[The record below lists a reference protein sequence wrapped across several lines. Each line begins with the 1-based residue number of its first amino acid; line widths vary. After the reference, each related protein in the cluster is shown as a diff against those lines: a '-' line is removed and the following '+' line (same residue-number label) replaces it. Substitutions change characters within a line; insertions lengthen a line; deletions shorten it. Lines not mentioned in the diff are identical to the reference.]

1 MLYGFRLDKLIFT
14 MKNLHTI
21 TEQTQFPTFWNEE
34 WLNVAIQE
42 LDKKAM
48 TPEQRLNYE
57 MIISANALA
66 VKNEKKKIEEAE
78 LRIKYETVKKMLES
92 KQFSIEDIANF
103 SGTSVDFVNTVQ
115 QKINS

>member
-1 MLYGFRLDKLIFT
+1 

-21 TEQTQFPTFWNEE
+21 TEQTQFPKFWNEE

-78 LRIKYETVKKMLES
+78 LKLKIETIKNALEMGLTS
-92 KQFSIEDIANF
+92 EQSARL
-103 SGTSVDFVNTVQ
+103 SGVSVEFVNSI
-115 QKINS
+115 KANLLREK